1 MTLAAPAPT
10 ARSCSTCGA
19 TFPPSLL
26 ACPTC
31 GKLAFSAELKLLA
44 REGDIAERAGK
55 TQQSLVAWRKAL
67 ELLPPNST
75 QHAQVLAKV
84 SALSALAPGS
94 ASATEATLAPQGAT
108 TRGRWA
114 KWLASFGAAGLLLFK
129 FKAVPLFLLGKGK
142 LLLVGLTQAKTFF
155 SMAITVGVYT
165 LAFGWWFALGLVV
178 SIYVHEMGHVASLR
192 RYGIAATAPMFIPGI
207 GAFIRL
213 KQHPATPAEDA
224 RVGLAGPIWGTGAAV
239 VALALG
245 HTFDLPILVAIGRVG
260 AWINLFNLL
269 PVWQLDGGRAFSA
282 LSRRQRA
289 IAAGGLFVLALFA
302 GDGLLFILAIAAAVR
317 AWIRSA
323 TTPSVGDRAVLVTY
337 LGVAAALVALMAGG
351 GPIAS
356 PVAPP
361 GP

>member
-1 MTLAAPAPT
+1 LPQN
-10 ARSCSTCGA
+10 
-19 TFPPSLL
+19 
-26 ACPTC
+26 
-31 GKLAFSAELKLLA
+31 SA
-44 REGDIAERAGK
+44 
-55 TQQSLVAWRKAL
+55 
-67 ELLPPNST
+67 

-84 SALSALAPGS
+84 RALSDRVPKS
-94 ASATEATLAPQGAT
+94 ASAMTTRPGGAT
-108 TRGRWA
+108 PRSGWG
-114 KWLASFGAAGLLLFK
+114 KWLAGAGATGLLLFK

-224 RVGLAGPIWGTGAAV
+224 RVGLAGPIWGTGAAA

-245 HTFDLPILVAIGRVG
+245 HALDLPILVAIGRVG

-282 LSRRQRA
+282 LSRRERA

-323 TTPSVGDRAVLVTY
+323 ATPSVGDRGVLVTY

-351 GPIAS
+351 GPIEA
-356 PVAPP
+356 PVTPP
-361 GP
+361 NP